1 MNRKVPRISRRAWL
15 LAKQNHIEVSNIT
28 PTGPDG
34 RIIERDIFRE
44 LEKNYLAEL
53 PEKTVDEIDAE
64 PAETLAKSTEFADV
78 TVQENIVETFAE
90 KIPELELAVKETAE
104 SEEVAEAEETVEE
117 PEELPAEE
125 TSVEETAES
134 EEVAEPEETV
144 EEPEELPAE
153 ETSVEETAESEE
165 VAEAEETVE
174 EPEELPVEETSV
186 EETAESEEVAE
197 PEETIEE
204 PEELPAEETSVEE
217 TAESEE
223 VAEPEETIEEPEALP
238 VEETSVEETAES
250 EEVAEP
256 EETIE
261 EPEELPVEETSVEET
276 AESEE
281 VAEAEETVEEP
292 EELPVEET
300 SVEETAESVTETEDV
315 PVAEPTE
322 PVIEEISET
331 EDEPEIEIEW
341 IETEAEQTAI
351 VAAPIKTIA
360 KDNTQKETDSQETEQ
375 EKEKSRSYGTEA
387 YRHTD
392 VIIPRTESAPNG
404 NPITLTM
411 SFDAGA
417 IVKLNTLIKEH
428 GETMGLPHI
437 TINDMI
443 LFATAKLLK
452 KNKALNAHFLGDK
465 IRYFDGAHLGF
476 SVDTGHGIE
485 TLTVFDADRLSL
497 SSLAKI
503 TGALIRSV
511 RAGGVSPE
519 KNKLCASFMVS
530 NLGTLGVESFTPVL
544 KEPQT
549 GVLGVCAL
557 QRRIKEVNGKDI
569 SYSCIP
575 LSLTFDPRALDTTS
589 AAGFLRELCVSLEN
603 FELLLIK

>member
-90 KIPELELAVKETAE
+90 KIPELELAVK
-104 SEEVAEAEETVEE
+104 
-117 PEELPAEE
+117 
-125 TSVEETAES
+125 
-134 EEVAEPEETV
+134 
-144 EEPEELPAE
+144 
-153 ETSVEETAESEE
+153 
-165 VAEAEETVE
+165 
-174 EPEELPVEETSV
+174 
-186 EETAESEEVAE
+186 
-197 PEETIEE
+197 
-204 PEELPAEETSVEE
+204 
-217 TAESEE
+217 
-223 VAEPEETIEEPEALP
+223 
-238 VEETSVEETAES
+238 
-250 EEVAEP
+250 
-256 EETIE
+256 
-261 EPEELPVEETSVEET
+261 ET

>member
-90 KIPELELAVKETAE
+90 KIPELKLAAK
-104 SEEVAEAEETVEE
+104 
-117 PEELPAEE
+117 
-125 TSVEETAES
+125 ETAES

-144 EEPEELPAE
+144 EEPEELP
-153 ETSVEETAESEE
+153 
-165 VAEAEETVE
+165 
-174 EPEELPVEETSV
+174 VEETSV
-186 EETAESEEVAE
+186 EKTAESEK
-197 PEETIEE
+197 
-204 PEELPAEETSVEE
+204 
-217 TAESEE
+217 
-223 VAEPEETIEEPEALP
+223 
-238 VEETSVEETAES
+238 
-250 EEVAEP
+250 
-256 EETIE
+256 
-261 EPEELPVEETSVEET
+261 
-276 AESEE
+276 

>member
-223 VAEPEETIEEPEALP
+223 VAEAEETI
-238 VEETSVEETAES
+238 
-250 EEVAEP
+250 
-256 EETIE
+256 
-261 EPEELPVEETSVEET
+261 
-276 AESEE
+276 
-281 VAEAEETVEEP
+281 EEP

>member
-144 EEPEELPAE
+144 EEPEELPA
-153 ETSVEETAESEE
+153 
-165 VAEAEETVE
+165 
-174 EPEELPVEETSV
+174 
-186 EETAESEEVAE
+186 
-197 PEETIEE
+197 
-204 PEELPAEETSVEE
+204 
-217 TAESEE
+217 
-223 VAEPEETIEEPEALP
+223 
-238 VEETSVEETAES
+238 
-250 EEVAEP
+250 
-256 EETIE
+256 
-261 EPEELPVEETSVEET
+261 EETSVEET